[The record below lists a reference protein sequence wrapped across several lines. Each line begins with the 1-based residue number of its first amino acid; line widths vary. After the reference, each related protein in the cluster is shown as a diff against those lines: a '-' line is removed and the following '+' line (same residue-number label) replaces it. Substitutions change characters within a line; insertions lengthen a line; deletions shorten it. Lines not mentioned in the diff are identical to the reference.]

1 MQYANNKTIHFPNN
15 LLLANLKN
23 PCAQT
28 SSFKHI
34 TSSTKLILIT
44 FFSVSLIPPLPS
56 CPPTA
61 LISTTA
67 RLAEPCHF
75 PAEALYRALT
85 TVFLVLLVPLTSY
98 LQVTFIH
105 SCEFHYHSL
114 TAALTIPSLI
124 CSLQPCNFSK
134 LKIFLWVTD
143 DLHNPRGLKQRSN
156 FLL

>member
-1 MQYANNKTIHFPNN
+1 MQYANTKIIHFPNN

-23 PCAQT
+23 TCAQT

-34 TSSTKLILIT
+34 TSSTKLTLIT

-56 CPPTA
+56 CPPTP
-61 LISTTA
+61 LISTTPK
-67 RLAEPCHF
+67 LAEPCHF
-75 PAEALYRALT
+75 PAGALYRALI
-85 TVFLVLLVPLTSY
+85 TVFLVLMFPLTYY

-114 TAALTIPSLI
+114 TAALMIPSLI

-134 LKIFLWVTD
+134 LKSFC
-143 DLHNPRGLKQRSN
+143 G
-156 FLL
+156 

>member
-1 MQYANNKTIHFPNN
+1 MQYAHNKIINFPNN
-15 LLLANLKN
+15 LSLANLKN

-34 TSSTKLILIT
+34 TFSTKHILVT

-61 LISTTA
+61 LISTTP
-67 RLAEPCHF
+67 RLAEPFHF
-75 PAEALYRALT
+75 PAGALYGPLT
-85 TVFLVLLVPLTSY
+85 TVFSVLLFPFTSD

-105 SCEFHYHSL
+105 SYKFHYHSL
-114 TAALTIPSLI
+114 TAELMFPSLI

-134 LKIFLWVTD
+134 LKSFCE
-143 DLHNPRGLKQRSN
+143 
-156 FLL
+156 